1 MGCWGI
7 TAFESDAGL
16 DAVGFIR
23 ETMLKDGRMEL
34 GEIIKALQ
42 KEAWYAPPEAS
53 EGVPHTSPM
62 ALAEIIVK
70 FLDGNREGMDD
81 NWDDVPERKF
91 GNITSF
97 TASRESLQWLRD
109 YISDSLKYAK
119 ENAVK
124 GNNWGGWFE
133 KKNWIGWQNHME
145 KLVSCL
151 DELLSSGENCMEL
164 VPLQRMNE
172 EKNHPVMGD
181 HSLER

>member
-1 MGCWGI
+1 MG
-7 TAFESDAGL
+7 
-16 DAVGFIR
+16 
-23 ETMLKDGRMEL
+23 K
-34 GEIIKALQ
+34 IIKAIQ

-62 ALAEIIVK
+62 ALAEIIEK
-70 FLDGNREGMDD
+70 FLDGDREGMDY

-133 KKNWIGWQNHME
+133 KRNWIGCRTIWKSWSTVLMSSYL
-145 KLVSCL
+145 LVKTVWSWFLC
-151 DELLSSGENCMEL
+151 S
-164 VPLQRMNE
+164 V
-172 EKNHPVMGD
+172 
-181 HSLER
+181 